1 MEEIIS
7 HWPTQNQNSVYES
20 SPLLELY
27 LDLWDRNRFFTNVLL
42 KCWIARVT
50 KNLDKLPCT
59 KALPQAP
66 SPFSQPSPLFIHQGC
81 WTTASGNYLCFDVT
95 TTLCYPFY
103 LFEFI
108 SYTSQVHTLSSK
120 HPSRYQKPLKHPVD
134 NIKINLQSPHKNLRN
149 HQNHS
154 NNPHAPHALIYHCN
168 NIPFTR
174 VIG

>member
-66 SPFSQPSPLFIHQGC
+66 SPVFTAIPPIYTTGLLNYRVRKLLVFWCHYYSLLSFLPFWVYFLHISGSHSFLKTPLSLSETSKTSSRQYKNKSSVSP
-81 WTTASGNYLCFDVT
+81 
-95 TTLCYPFY
+95 
-103 LFEFI
+103 
-108 SYTSQVHTLSSK
+108 
-120 HPSRYQKPLKHPVD
+120 
-134 NIKINLQSPHKNLRN
+134 
-149 HQNHS
+149 
-154 NNPHAPHALIYHCN
+154 
-168 NIPFTR
+168 
-174 VIG
+174 